1 MRAATLVRQEPHQVS
16 QNPQRRIR
24 ADHLASL
31 VHQTR
36 KRSLYPKQR
45 LNPRKSNQPLKLKP
59 NHTQVAILV
68 HQVAP
73 RASQAQALIR
83 DRNPPPRL
91 KQNHRLVEPLA
102 TLSQPKKAAEA
113 VSLSRQ
119 VRSKQGAFSAFSQ
132 RRKTLAKLSQPKA
145 LRKISILATNRQGKH
160 HRRLLQMIQ
169 RMHRRGHHLK
179 SREENES
186 ANKSADTRTGGNE
199 IT

>member
-1 MRAATLVRQEPHQVS
+1 MLANGRKRKHPRLHRNRRRLSRMRAATLVRQEPHQVS
-16 QNPQRRIR
+16 QNPQKRIR
-24 ADHLASL
+24 AALLASL

-45 LNPRKSNQPLKLKP
+45 LNPRKFNQPLKLKQ

-102 TLSQPKKAAEA
+102 TLSQPKKAA
-113 VSLSRQ
+113 
-119 VRSKQGAFSAFSQ
+119 VRTSTLIITY
-132 RRKTLAKLSQPKA
+132 RRP
-145 LRKISILATNRQGKH
+145 
-160 HRRLLQMIQ
+160 
-169 RMHRRGHHLK
+169 
-179 SREENES
+179 
-186 ANKSADTRTGGNE
+186 
-199 IT
+199 